1 MNLYQLQKFLYVY
14 CTPFPNTLYCQASN
28 HGNMAFAGIGLGL
41 IRCQI
46 YFWISNIISILSLS
60 VIFNYNINYYLIN
73 GLYCLFIINM
83 FILYRVFAKTNYLI
97 SFFNQII
104 D

>member
-46 YFWISNIISILSLS
+46 YFWITNIISILSLFL
-60 VIFNYNINYYLIN
+60 IFNYNINYNLIN
-73 GLYCLFIINM
+73 ALYCLFIINM
-83 FILYRVFAKTNYLI
+83 LILYRVLAKTNYLVNFLV
-97 SFFNQII
+97 SE
-104 D
+104 

>member
-1 MNLYQLQKFLYVY
+1 MNINQLQKFLYVY

-46 YFWISNIISILSLS
+46 YFWISNIISILSLFL
-60 VIFNYNINYYLIN
+60 IYNRYNINYNIIYSLII
-73 GLYCLFIINM
+73 FNM
-83 FILYRVFAKTNYLI
+83 FILYRVFTKTNYLI
-97 SFFNQII
+97 KFLVSV
-104 D
+104 

>member
-1 MNLYQLQKFLYVY
+1 MNINQLQKYLYVY

-46 YFWISNIISILSLS
+46 YFWITSIISILSLFL
-60 VIFNYNINYYLIN
+60 IFNYNINYNLIN
-73 GLYCLFIINM
+73 GIYCLLIINM
-83 FILYRVFAKTNYLI
+83 FIINRVLAKTNYLI
-97 SFFNQII
+97 QFLVFV
-104 D
+104 

>member
-1 MNLYQLQKFLYVY
+1 MNINQLQKFLYVY
-14 CTPFPNTLYCQASN
+14 CTQFPNTLYCQATN

-46 YFWISNIISILSLS
+46 YFWISNIISILSLL
-60 VIFNYNINYYLIN
+60 VIFNYNINYNLI
-73 GLYCLFIINM
+73 CSFFILNM
-83 FILYRVFAKTNYLI
+83 FILYNVLKKTNYLI
-97 SFFNQII
+97 KFLVHGIM